1 MKEKLV
7 LVGNGM
13 AGVRTLEELLKI
25 EPDLYDITVFGS
37 EPHGN
42 YNRILLSPVLA
53 GEKNIGDIMLND
65 ENWYQENNITL
76 HTGKEVVEIDR
87 RNRKVI
93 AQDGTTEKYDRLLL
107 ATGSNSI
114 IIPIPGKDLQGVVT
128 FRNISD
134 VKAMLDISSEK
145 KQALVIGGGLLGLE
159 AAYALKQ
166 QGMFVTVVHL
176 MDSLMERQL
185 DPEASAM
192 LKKTLENRGIQFLM
206 ETSTEALL
214 GKHRVYGAR
223 FKGGLEI
230 AADLVVMAVG
240 IRPNI
245 DLAKKANIYC
255 DRGVVVNDTMQ
266 TYDGRIYA
274 VGECG
279 E

>member
-93 AQDGTTEKYDRLLL
+93 ARDGTTEKYDRLLL

-145 KQALVIGGGLLGLE
+145 KQALVIGGGLLGSIS
-159 AAYALKQ
+159 
-166 QGMFVTVVHL
+166 VTEITPRSSWVR
-176 MDSLMERQL
+176 SR
-185 DPEASAM
+185 S
-192 LKKTLENRGIQFLM
+192 FL
-206 ETSTEALL
+206 
-214 GKHRVYGAR
+214 G
-223 FKGGLEI
+223 
-230 AADLVVMAVG
+230 
-240 IRPNI
+240 
-245 DLAKKANIYC
+245 
-255 DRGVVVNDTMQ
+255 
-266 TYDGRIYA
+266 
-274 VGECG
+274 
-279 E
+279 

>member
-53 GEKNIGDIMLND
+53 GEKEIGDIMLND
-65 ENWYQENNITL
+65 ENWYQENNIKL

-93 AQDGTTEKYDRLLL
+93 AEDGTTASYNRLLL
-107 ATGSNSI
+107 ATGSNSVL
-114 IIPIPGKDLQGVVT
+114 IPIPGNDLKGVVT
-128 FRNISD
+128 FRNIHD
-134 VKAMLDISSEK
+134 VTTILEIAKKK

-166 QGMFVTVVHL
+166 QGMFVTVIHL

-185 DPEASAM
+185 DPEASSM
-192 LKKTLENRGIQFLM
+192 LRETLENRGIQFLM
-206 ETSTEALL
+206 ETATEALL
-214 GKHRVYGAR
+214 GEDEVWG
-223 FKGGLEI
+223 
-230 AADLVVMAVG
+230 
-240 IRPNI
+240 
-245 DLAKKANIYC
+245 
-255 DRGVVVNDTMQ
+255 
-266 TYDGRIYA
+266 
-274 VGECG
+274 
-279 E
+279 

>member
-1 MKEKLV
+1 M
-7 LVGNGM
+7 
-13 AGVRTLEELLKI
+13 
-25 EPDLYDITVFGS
+25 
-37 EPHGN
+37 
-42 YNRILLSPVLA
+42 
-53 GEKNIGDIMLND
+53 
-65 ENWYQENNITL
+65 
-76 HTGKEVVEIDR
+76 VEIDR

-93 AQDGTTEKYDRLLL
+93 ARDGTTEKYDRLLL

-114 IIPIPGKDLQGVVT
+114 IIPIPGNDLQGVVT
-128 FRNISD
+128 FRSISD

-145 KQALVIGGGLLGLE
+145 KQDVGHRWWIAWPGGGLCSQ
-159 AAYALKQ
+159 AT
-166 QGMFVTVVHL
+166 GMFVTVVHL

-274 VGECG
+274 VGECVQHKDQVYG
-279 E
+279 LVAPLFEQAKVCANHLAQLGLRYTAVRSHFPN